1 MHGHQV
7 RLGQS
12 SDSTA
17 TNPDGASVARAAC
30 PAPAAAERDL
40 IWVNTGTGAF
50 GKTFKLAESNREG
63 KAVVYFDWNPAF
75 DTGIPGIDYEHH
87 QLVNMLN
94 EIHHLIAERADSQ
107 KISDALAQFHR
118 LASAHFALEERIM
131 QDRKYPGLKGRRQTH
146 YRLLDQVREIMD
158 AFDAGDHRLEDLP
171 VTLRAWLAEA
181 MEIDT
186 KLFVE
191 INEAG
196 L

>member
-1 MHGHQV
+1 V
-7 RLGQS
+7 
-12 SDSTA
+12 
-17 TNPDGASVARAAC
+17 
-30 PAPAAAERDL
+30 
-40 IWVNTGTGAF
+40 I
-50 GKTFKLAESNREG
+50 
-63 KAVVYFDWNPAF
+63 YFDWNPAF

-94 EIHHLIAERADSQ
+94 EIHHLIVERADSQ

-118 LASAHFALEERIM
+118 LASAHFALEEKIM

-196 L
+196 LRRWGLSRSRAMPS